1 MAEEKKEV
9 QAVDRLKIG
18 SKVKDRRQRKR
29 LTLEDL
35 AAKTGLT
42 KAMLTKI
49 EKDETVPPLGTLLK
63 LSRALDVSM
72 AFFFEDEVDLQR
84 ISVTRAGERVRV
96 KRRPHH
102 QEGEVDYVYE
112 SLEPKNPS
120 KHMEPFLVE
129 FQPMEISDMVFMSHE
144 GEEFH
149 FVLEGKLE
157 FRTDDRVETLYPG
170 DSLYFESELNH
181 SFRSLEGKPARV
193 IAIVWNR
200 PA

>member
-63 LSRALDVSM
+63 TNASSTPATCTPRRCGWPSRQNRVS
-72 AFFFEDEVDLQR
+72 R
-84 ISVTRAGERVRV
+84 
-96 KRRPHH
+96 
-102 QEGEVDYVYE
+102 
-112 SLEPKNPS
+112 
-120 KHMEPFLVE
+120 
-129 FQPMEISDMVFMSHE
+129 
-144 GEEFH
+144 
-149 FVLEGKLE
+149 
-157 FRTDDRVETLYPG
+157 
-170 DSLYFESELNH
+170 H
-181 SFRSLEGKPARV
+181 SCRG
-193 IAIVWNR
+193 
-200 PA
+200 